1 MFRLAIE
8 DAEDWSAANPD
19 QLFHLCLKL
28 LLKVNVSIMKI
39 FIAFGL
45 GNIVKKG
52 HSSSHFKL
60 HSFRVV
66 YLVDFCLDLL
76 HLSAD
81 VEVHK
86 LGEHLLLLLFI
97 HVSHLLSSAGYCS
110 GCAI

>member
-1 MFRLAIE
+1 MLNIVVE
-8 DAEDWSAANPD
+8 S
-19 QLFHLCLKL
+19 LMY
-28 LLKVNVSIMKI
+28 SIMKI
-39 FIAFGL
+39 FIALGR
-45 GNIVKKG
+45 GNIVEKG
-52 HSSSHFKL
+52 YPSSHFQL

-66 YLVDFCLDLL
+66 NLVDFGLDLL

-97 HVSHLLSSAGYCS
+97 HVPHLLSSACYHS